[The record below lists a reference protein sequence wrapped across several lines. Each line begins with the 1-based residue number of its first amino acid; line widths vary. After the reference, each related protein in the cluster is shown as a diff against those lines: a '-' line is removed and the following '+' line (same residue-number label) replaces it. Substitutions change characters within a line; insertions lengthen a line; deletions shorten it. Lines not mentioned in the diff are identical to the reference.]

1 MGAVTIRKATLH
13 DAAAINAIYNPLIEQ
28 THVSFDTEPWPEE
41 QRRRWIEDHPGGRRR
56 ALVAEAGDTVIGFA
70 ATGPYRRKAAYDT
83 SVESTICLLPT
94 ATGGG
99 VGRRLM
105 TRLLDDLAAAGTH
118 RAYAIV
124 ALPNDA
130 SIAFHL
136 AMGFRSLGI
145 QHEVGRKFDRY
156 WSTELLEY
164 RFDE

>member
-1 MGAVTIRKATLH
+1 MGGVTLRKADLR
-13 DAAAINAIYNPLIEQ
+13 DAVAINAIYNPLIED
-28 THVSFDTEPWPEE
+28 THVSFDTEPWSEE
-41 QRRRWIEDHPGGRRR
+41 QRRRWIADHPGRRHR
-56 ALVAEAGDTVIGFA
+56 VLVAEDGGTVIGFA
-70 ATGPYRRKAAYDT
+70 ASGPYRRKAAYDT
-83 SVESTICLLPT
+83 SAETTICLLPD
-94 ATGGG
+94 ATGCGT
-99 VGRRLM
+99 GRRLM
-105 TRLLDDLAAAGTH
+105 TRLLDELAAAATH

>member
-1 MGAVTIRKATLH
+1 V
-13 DAAAINAIYNPLIEQ
+13 
-28 THVSFDTEPWPEE
+28 
-41 QRRRWIEDHPGGRRR
+41 
-56 ALVAEAGDTVIGFA
+56 LVAEAEGRIVGFA
-70 ATGPYRRKAAYDT
+70 ASGPYRRKAAYDT
-83 SVESTICLLPT
+83 SVESTVCLLPGE
-94 ATGGG
+94 TGGG

-105 TRLLDDLAAAGTH
+105 TRLLDDLAAAGAH

-124 ALPNDA
+124 ALPNDP
-130 SIAFHL
+130 SVAFHL

>member
-1 MGAVTIRKATLH
+1 MSDVTIRTATLH
-13 DAAAINAIYNPLIEQ
+13 DAAAINAIYNPLIEE
-28 THVSFDTEPWPEE
+28 THVSFDTEPWSEE
-41 QRRRWIEDHPGGRRR
+41 QRRRWIADHPGRRHR
-56 ALVAEAGDTVIGFA
+56 ALVASDETKVIGFA
-70 ATGPYRRKAAYDT
+70 ASGRYRQKTAYDT
-83 SVESTICLLPT
+83 SVETTICMLPT

-99 VGRRLM
+99 IGRRLM
-105 TRLLDDLAAAGTH
+105 TCLLDDLAAAGTH

-124 ALPNDA
+124 ALPNEP
-130 SIAFHL
+130 SVAFHL